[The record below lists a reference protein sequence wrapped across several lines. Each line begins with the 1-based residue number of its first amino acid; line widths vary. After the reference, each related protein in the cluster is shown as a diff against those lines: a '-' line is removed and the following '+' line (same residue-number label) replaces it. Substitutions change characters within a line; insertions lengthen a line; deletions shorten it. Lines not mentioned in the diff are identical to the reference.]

1 MRFRR
6 SVAYWSSIHWTTA
19 DALGTTQNSKF
30 NGEYKVGMATELPLA
45 RRVQLAAL
53 AHIRHT
59 HTRYDK
65 LLRETTWANAR
76 KAVEQACLDVIVKWR
91 GDEETGRDQLD
102 EILREVIEI
111 SDDEGGS
118 DDDSSDAEAAPTTG
132 LSRGK
137 SAGPGTGPTD
147 PTLVRGPVP
156 DASVAAAL
164 TPCQLKRQTR
174 KERKKARIEKK
185 KAVQRYRRYAALA
198 DGPSNGSDGPG
209 QAQNAPNAANAA
221 VDTARP
227 DSRPPSKEQR
237 QTPLQAQRLEQEEYR
252 RHFPSGVVVYPDSGF
267 AEPRNNSGP
276 MPARHVDAPARGQSP
291 LFVRVRDGNAP
302 KVGLAP
308 PHANGQMP
316 LSPVRH
322 RLEDMLL
329 PSIEPRSPNG
339 YRSPSNLGPVIPQ
352 APNDH
357 SRVGNHA
364 AMREV
369 GGFATHPASPGNV
382 AHAENLVSQ
391 PRRILTQYATQPQ
404 PFSDAGFIRVVR
416 VNRDGERGGRPVEY
430 VSGRPA
436 ASHTVAPSA
445 YMERPRS
452 PVVYTDDAAYP
463 TRECSGR
470 TRANPIVVGD
480 SPRAQR
486 TMERVF
492 ETRGPPAPDYAR
504 PVRET
509 DYQREAV
516 AAQETHRDPG
526 GARVIYL
533 DDRDPRSRQF
543 DNRGQGHV
551 SYHRMLPQAERQ
563 FIPSPVGPAS
573 RTLDAPYDH
582 QVRYEDPYRGSQ
594 ANRGPVEVSSNST
607 RQPQPVPREV

>member
-6 SVAYWSSIHWTTA
+6 SVAHRPRARQSTA
-19 DALGTTQNSKF
+19 DARPTQNSKF

-132 LSRGK
+132 PSRGT
-137 SAGPGTGPTD
+137 SAGPGTGPAD
-147 PTLVRGPVP
+147 PTLARGSGL
-156 DASVAAAL
+156 DASVAADL
-164 TPCQLKRQTR
+164 TPGQLKRQTR

-185 KAVQRYRRYAALA
+185 KAAQRYRRYAALA
-198 DGPSNGSDGPG
+198 DEPLNGSDGPDR
-209 QAQNAPNAANAA
+209 AQNAPIAANAA
-221 VDTARP
+221 VDVARP
-227 DSRPPSKEQR
+227 DARPPSNER
-237 QTPLQAQRLEQEEYR
+237 LPASLQAQRLEQEEYR
-252 RHFPSGVVVYPDSGF
+252 PPFPSGVVVYPDSGF
-267 AEPRNNSGP
+267 VEPRNNVP
-276 MPARHVDAPARGQSP
+276 VPARHIDAPARGQSP

-302 KVGLAP
+302 KVGLPP
-308 PHANGQMP
+308 PHTNSRMP

-339 YRSPSNLGPVIPQ
+339 FRSPSNLVPAIPQ
-352 APNDH
+352 AFNDP
-357 SRVGNHA
+357 SRVGNRA
-364 AMREV
+364 TMREV
-369 GGFATHPASPGNV
+369 GSFATRPASPGNV

-391 PRRILTQYATQPQ
+391 PRRILTPYAAQPQ

-430 VSGRPA
+430 VSDRPA
-436 ASHTVAPSA
+436 APHTVAPSA
-445 YMERPRS
+445 YTERPRS

-463 TRECSGR
+463 TREGSGR

-480 SPRAQR
+480 SPRAPLV
-486 TMERVF
+486 TERVF
-492 ETRGPPAPDYAR
+492 QTRGPPALDYTR

-509 DYQREAV
+509 DYHCEAV
-516 AAQETHRDPG
+516 PAQEIHRDSG

-533 DDRDPRSRQF
+533 DDREPRSRQY
-543 DNRGQGHV
+543 DNRGQGHI
-551 SYHRMLPQAERQ
+551 SYHRTLPQNERQ
-563 FIPSPVGPAS
+563 FIPSGGPVS
-573 RTLDAPYDH
+573 RTLDAP
-582 QVRYEDPYRGSQ
+582 QAPQSRYNDPYRGSQ
-594 ANRGPVEVSSNST
+594 ANRGLAEVSSNSI
-607 RQPQPVPREV
+607 RQPQPMPREV

>member
-1 MRFRR
+1 
-6 SVAYWSSIHWTTA
+6 
-19 DALGTTQNSKF
+19 
-30 NGEYKVGMATELPLA
+30 MATELPLA

-118 DDDSSDAEAAPTTG
+118 DDDSSDAEAAPTTVP
-132 LSRGK
+132 SRGR
-137 SAGPGTGPTD
+137 SADPGAGPAD
-147 PTLVRGPVP
+147 PTLAQGPGP

-164 TPCQLKRQTR
+164 TPNQLKKQTR

-198 DGPSNGSDGPG
+198 DGPSNGSDAPG
-209 QAQNAPNAANAA
+209 QAQNAHNAGNAA
-221 VDTARP
+221 VDAARP
-227 DSRPPSKEQR
+227 DARPASNEQR
-237 QTPLQAQRLEQEEYR
+237 PAPLQAQRFEQEEYR
-252 RHFPSGVVVYPDSGF
+252 PHFPSGVVVYPGSGF
-267 AEPRNNSGP
+267 AEPRHNND
-276 MPARHVDAPARGQSP
+276 PAPTRHVDAPARGQSP
-291 LFVRVRDGNAP
+291 LFVRVRDGNVP
-302 KVGLAP
+302 KVGLPP
-308 PHANGQMP
+308 PHTNGQMP

-339 YRSPSNLGPVIPQ
+339 FRSPSNLAPGAPQ
-352 APNDH
+352 ALNDP
-357 SRVGNHA
+357 SRGGNRA

-369 GGFATHPASPGNV
+369 GGFAMRPASPGNV

-391 PRRILTQYATQPQ
+391 PRRILTQYAAQPQ

-430 VSGRPA
+430 VSDRPPA
-436 ASHTVAPSA
+436 PRTVAPNA

-452 PVVYTDDAAYP
+452 PVIYTDDAAYP
-463 TRECSGR
+463 TREGSGR
-470 TRANPIVVGD
+470 TLANPIMVGD
-480 SPRAQR
+480 SPRAPR
-486 TMERVF
+486 ATERAF
-492 ETRGPPAPDYAR
+492 EARGPPALDYAR
-504 PVRET
+504 PVRDT

-516 AAQETHRDPG
+516 PAQEMHRDAG

-533 DDRDPRSRQF
+533 DDRDPRSRQL

-551 SYHRMLPQAERQ
+551 SYHWMLPQAERQ
-563 FIPSPVGPAS
+563 FIPSSGGPVS
-573 RTLDAPYDH
+573 RTLDAPQAQ
-582 QVRYEDPYRGSQ
+582 QVRYDDPYRGGQ
-594 ANRGPVEVSSNST
+594 PNRGLVEVSSNSV
-607 RQPQPVPREV
+607 RQPQPAPREV